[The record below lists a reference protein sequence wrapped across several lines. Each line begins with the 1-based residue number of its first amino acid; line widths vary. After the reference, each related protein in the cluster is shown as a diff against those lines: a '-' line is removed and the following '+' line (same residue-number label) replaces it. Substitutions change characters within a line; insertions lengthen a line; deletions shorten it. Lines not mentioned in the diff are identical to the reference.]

1 MAAGTA
7 SEGLVMDL
15 KTSDNITRFNV
26 VDRQRSSMSGGDD
39 PKQRRECLTELLE
52 LGAAWFIKQR
62 MV

>member
-1 MAAGTA
+1 
-7 SEGLVMDL
+7 MDL

-26 VDRQRSSMSGGDD
+26 VDRQRSSMPGGDD